1 MEWKKLL
8 SISEK
13 LKMKEKIMIMTYLF
27 NLEVFLMNLVLID
40 NKFRKKNFINNI
52 NFFFFFF
59 LDLESLSLNTKG

>member
-27 NLEVFLMNLVLID
+27 NLEVFLMNLVLIN

-59 LDLESLSLNTKG
+59 

>member
-27 NLEVFLMNLVLID
+27 NLEVFLMNLVLIN
-40 NKFRKKNFINNI
+40 NKFRKKNFY
-52 NFFFFFF
+52 
-59 LDLESLSLNTKG
+59 